1 MYIMKIKSKINN
13 FNKQHKLLVNILGK
27 SVISINALLVAY
39 CIAVYPIIYTLINIV
54 AISTL
59 LLIAWLIWDK
69 EVDLLDF
76 LNKK

>member
-1 MYIMKIKSKINN
+1 MKIKSKINN

-27 SVISINALLVAY
+27 SVISMIALLVAY
-39 CIAVYPIIYTLINIV
+39 CIAVYPIIYILINIV

>member
-1 MYIMKIKSKINN
+1 MCIMKIKSKINN
-13 FNKQHKLLVNILGK
+13 FIKQHKLLVNILGK
-27 SVISINALLVAY
+27 SVISMIALLVAY

>member
-1 MYIMKIKSKINN
+1 MKIKSEINN
-13 FNKQHKLLVNILGK
+13 FIKQHKLLVNILGK
-27 SVISINALLVAY
+27 SVISMIALLVAY
-39 CIAVYPIIYTLINIV
+39 YIAVYPIIYTLINIV

-69 EVDLLDF
+69 EVDLFDF